1 MTRAEISLSLR
12 RLNVTKQDDDYQGWH
27 IEWEDDDFHYRLVA
41 PIGVTY
47 RRFDT
52 AEQARESLRELLLD
66 SQEDNDDTTRKK
78 PR

>member
-1 MTRAEISLSLR
+1 MT
-12 RLNVTKQDDDYQGWH
+12 KPDDDYQGWH
-27 IEWEDDDFHYRLVA
+27 IEWDKDDVHYRLIA

-52 AEQARESLRELLLD
+52 VEQARESLKELLLD
-66 SQEDNDDTTRKK
+66 SQEDTHDTTGKQ

>member
-1 MTRAEISLSLR
+1 M
-12 RLNVTKQDDDYQGWH
+12 TKQDDDYQGWH
-27 IEWEDDDFHYRLVA
+27 IEWEEDDFHYRLVA

-66 SQEDNDDTTRKK
+66 SQEDNDDTTGKK

>member
-12 RLNVTKQDDDYQGWH
+12 RLNVTKPNEDYQGWY
-27 IEWEDDDFHYRLVA
+27 IEWDADDFHYKLVA

-52 AEQARESLRELLLD
+52 VEQAKESLKELLLD
-66 SQEDNDDTTRKK
+66 TQEKENDSTPKK